1 MELRNGKKYSFKSK
15 SKKYKMPK
23 YIKDIINYLKQDF
36 NTAGLELIQTD
47 YCTLKF

>member
-36 NTAGLELIQTD
+36 DTAGLELIQTD
-47 YCTLKF
+47 YCNLKF